1 MADKDMYSTTDL
13 LPHLEDR
20 GVHLSSAQVYRL
32 VVQSP
37 ERLNVRVLVA
47 LCDILGCAPNDLIE
61 PVAEEAAPRKK
72 RAANGTD
79 ETHPAEPTAELRP
92 RRARITDDDA
102 S

>member
-1 MADKDMYSTTDL
+1 MADKGMYSTTDL

-20 GVHLSSAQVYRL
+20 SIHLSSTQVYRL

-47 LCDILGCAPNDLIE
+47 LCDILGCTPNDLIE
-61 PVAEEAAPRKK
+61 PVAGEAAPRKK
-72 RAANGTD
+72 AAGGTG
-79 ETHPAEPTAELRP
+79 ETHSAQKTEQLRP